1 VTTSLSDQLVKYLAD
16 AHSIEEQALAQLRS
30 APNIAGSDQLSK
42 LLAAHLVETEQHEQ
56 SVKERMSEL
65 GASPSRVK
73 DVVMAVGGKGF
84 VLFARLQ
91 PDTPGKLAT
100 HAYSYERLEEA
111 SYAMLRHVAE
121 RIGDTTT
128 AELAGHI
135 GRQELEMAERLRG
148 SFDASIAASVEGV
161 GRSDLEDRITSY
173 LADAH
178 ALERQ
183 AEALLSRAVDMVE
196 DTTLAGAVARH
207 LDETRDHAV
216 RLERRLDAL
225 DDSPSRIKDAAM
237 KMGGTSWSG
246 FFGMHPDTPG
256 KLVAFMYAF
265 EHLEIGGYIH
275 LRGVAERAGDM
286 DTVELAEQICR
297 QEETTADFLRGQ
309 FDRAADLSLDAQ
321 GVTSSG

>member
-30 APNIAGSDQLSK
+30 APEIAGSDQISK
-42 LLAAHLVETEQHEQ
+42 LLHEHLAETEAHEQ
-56 SVKERMSEL
+56 RVKERMAEL
-65 GASPSRVK
+65 GASPSKFK

-84 VLFARLQ
+84 VLFARAQ

-121 RIGDTTT
+121 RIGDTAT
-128 AELAGHI
+128 ADLARQI
-135 GRQELEMAERLRG
+135 GEQELRMAERLRG
-148 SFDASIAASVEGV
+148 SFDASIAASVEGLT
-161 GRSDLEDRITSY
+161 RSDLEDRITSY

-178 ALERQ
+178 ALEGQ
-183 AEALLSRAVDMVE
+183 AEALLKRAVDMVE
-196 DTTLAGAVARH
+196 DPALAEAVAHH
-207 LDETRDHAV
+207 LEETRDHAA
-216 RLERRLDAL
+216 RLEARLDAL
-225 DDSPSRIKDAAM
+225 DASPSRNKDAAM
-237 KMGGTSWSG
+237 RFGGTGWSG

-275 LRGVAERAGDM
+275 LRGVAERASDM
-286 DTVELAEQICR
+286 DTVELVEHIMR
-297 QEETTADFLRGQ
+297 QEETTADLLRGQ

-321 GVTSSG
+321 GVTAG

>member
-30 APNIAGSDQLSK
+30 APQIADSDQLSK
-42 LLAAHLVETEQHEQ
+42 LLTEHLAETEAHERA
-56 SVKERMSEL
+56 VKQRMVEL
-65 GASPSRVK
+65 GASPSKFK

-84 VLFARLQ
+84 VLFARAQ

-128 AELAGHI
+128 ADLARHI
-135 GRQELEMAERLRG
+135 GEQELHMAERLRA
-148 SFDASIAASVEGV
+148 SFDATVAASIDGV

-178 ALERQ
+178 ALEGQ
-183 AEALLSRAVDMVE
+183 AEALLKRAVDMVE
-196 DTTLAGAVARH
+196 DATLAQAVTRH
-207 LDETRDHAV
+207 LTETRDHAA
-216 RLERRLDAL
+216 RLEARLDAL
-225 DDSPSRIKDAAM
+225 NASPSRIKDAAM
-237 KMGGTSWSG
+237 RFGGTGWSG

-265 EHLEIGGYIH
+265 EHLEIGGYLH
-275 LRGVAERAGDM
+275 LRGVAERASDV
-286 DTVELAEQICR
+286 DTAELAEQICA
-297 QEETTADFLRGQ
+297 QEQATADLLHGQ
-309 FDRAADLSLDAQ
+309 FDRAADLSLDAHSAN
-321 GVTSSG
+321 V